1 MELCFIN
8 KKKYIYIY
16 KIYIHKIINNNINN
30 IKTCLFIVKSK

>member
-8 KKKYIYIY
+8 KKKNIYIY
-16 KIYIHKIINNNINN
+16 NIHKIINNNINN